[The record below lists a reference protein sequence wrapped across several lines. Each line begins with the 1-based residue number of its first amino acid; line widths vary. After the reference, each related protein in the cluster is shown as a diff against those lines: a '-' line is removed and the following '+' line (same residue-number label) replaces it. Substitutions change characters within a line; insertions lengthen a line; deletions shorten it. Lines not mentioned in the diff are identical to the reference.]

1 MLLADMAL
9 YYPFFKMQDGKYLE
23 EEEKLAKEEKKD
35 ELDELSFDDL
45 KLD

>member
-1 MLLADMAL
+1 
-9 YYPFFKMQDGKYLE
+9 MQDSKYLE